1 MMQATDDPMA
11 VFQPSPAAPS
21 PLQLQQQQQQQQQ
34 QHSLPPT
41 TAAALNQLQR
51 DDNPY
56 SLYDVILDVPHPGAS
71 STPGSSSSSSSFS
84 PVKIYYP
91 PSSPSNSSVNNN
103 EGQIVDTIS
112 YQKLISEFGPES
124 ISSSPSMT
132 TTTTSQQQPHQRYNN
147 ATTTMNVAKIARFA
161 FPEYEDQ
168 TNANDIQ
175 LYTSTKHKVGWNNY
189 NSNNLNKYDVYLD
202 DVYSYSPQLGVDS
215 QGGGGG
221 SSSTTTNYNNTGGG
235 TTNTNYSSG
244 QRSGNNNA
252 ISSSTG
258 TSNLLPS
265 SSLLPSHHTFSHRLT
280 DGTIVHGHV
289 RKYLPYAAQSNNNDT
304 NNVIVRRDVG
314 RRSVRALVVL
324 TRNTGGATKLY
335 TSLLKSME
343 IILLL
348 QQQQQ
353 QQQNNN
359 DPQSQQGDDRLY
371 SFLQS
376 LHLQHVNLC
385 RSVRHALT
393 EQQQQ
398 QSSAAGGGGGRVQ
411 KQRVLSKPWI
421 LTVPFVELGQCGH
434 HDGLFGT
441 VDFVKFVIPPSF
453 LHGRYDDAVALPQQQ
468 QQQQQSCITGYSRN
482 DMMPMLRCLGVH
494 RTMRLLSALMSERRV
509 IITCSNVAKLS
520 AVAYGAISML
530 GQGLLSPPSVFVP
543 VLPPGLVSLLS
554 SPASYLIGVLT
565 GPSSSSSSSSNYINL
580 RNVTNIGEVV
590 LFDLDMTPQQ
600 VQLQN
605 NEPYFHNMSDPHRS
619 VPDLTRRNVD
629 DMDMSSARIVSIS
642 DVLFQDLNECMKA
655 DKKLFWQGA
664 VQEKLGLAA
673 AKGKKVASEAMKKGL
688 KYLKSKKGSKSS
700 DVENRDFVKSDS
712 GGAGDGGEDGDVD
725 DDVVATDQQ
734 QQGDYVSGNGSGSLS
749 KLVGKGNYAY
759 EEGFSSEKSEEDARI
774 AFAIFFV
781 CLFGDIRSYLT
792 QKTPGEPPVVD
803 KEKFMKYRAANG
815 DMPGSGMFLLI
826 ANFLRGG
833 KIFDTF
839 VAARLNEVQMR
850 RPVPEDSPLFA
861 LVTNYHRLN
870 KIDFAMNN
878 VRQTVRQ
885 IATQDF
891 PTRYLIDWNIKLRD
905 KVSQLT
911 STQAF
916 NGDFRK
922 AVMQLTEDCHESST
936 ILIDTMM
943 VLWTRMQE
951 GKGLQWKKALLSLQ
965 IFRSLLLNGPINAVS
980 EAIDGFASIRILKSY
995 TEALRGQNS
1004 KLVRDV
1010 AIDIHTLLV
1019 DLPVLFARRRESMNA
1034 RRLAKDPK
1042 PSPIRKETRMIR
1054 GISQFRNVHTALR
1067 PKGATVAPIPVNDLL
1082 NQGPVVA
1089 DPPASALQPTNSYSN
1104 DLLSL
1109 SFAAAAPSPQM
1120 SVEVGGQQLPSTVE
1134 PQSGSYSNDL
1144 LSVSFGASPS
1154 PQVGNRANDSASNA
1168 SQTPYDPFNMQ
1179 LMSQATPT
1187 AEPPAGTAPFA
1198 VSGNPSVVTS
1208 LSSSQ
1213 MIMPPPSLQT
1223 QPSQQQPQ
1231 QMAAVMIQPSITAQ
1245 PKHAHSHPP
1254 PISSPFSTQLPP
1266 NQPMQQQMHQQQSQT
1281 VMTAAPPMQG
1291 GNFPPNYHHHQ
1302 SPNSFQPT
1310 PPAIGYPMVQ
1320 QSVPQFQQGLME
1332 QQQPLT
1338 MNSFSQTMPQNT
1350 NAQKK

>member
-11 VFQPSPAAPS
+11 AFQPPPAAPS
-21 PLQLQQQQQQQQQ
+21 VLQLQQQQQQQQ

-41 TAAALNQLQR
+41 TAALNRLQR
-51 DDNPY
+51 DERTISNNDSLPY
-56 SLYDVILDVPHPGAS
+56 SLYDVILDLPNPGA
-71 STPGSSSSSSSFS
+71 STPGSSSSSSS
-84 PVKIYYP
+84 PAKIYYP
-91 PSSPSNSSVNNN
+91 PSSPSSNSSVNNN
-103 EGQIVDTIS
+103 EGEIVSTIA

-124 ISSSPSMT
+124 ISSLNSEQQPQQQSNATAT
-132 TTTTSQQQPHQRYNN
+132 TTT
-147 ATTTMNVAKIARFA
+147 AAAAATMNVAKIARFA
-161 FPEYEDQ
+161 FPDYEDQ
-168 TNANDIQ
+168 TNANDIK
-175 LYTSTKHKVGWNNY
+175 LYTSTKHKVGWNNF

-202 DVYSYSPQLGVDS
+202 DVYSSPPQLGVD
-215 QGGGGG
+215 QGGG
-221 SSSTTTNYNNTGGG
+221 SATSRYNTGGG
-235 TTNTNYSSG
+235 THNNINYSSG
-244 QRSGNNNA
+244 QRRSNNNST
-252 ISSSTG
+252 ISSSTA
-258 TSNLLPS
+258 SSSAS

-289 RKYLPYAAQSNNNDT
+289 RKYLPYAAQSNTNDDNN
-304 NNVIVRRDVG
+304 NNVIARRNVG
-314 RRSVRALVVL
+314 RRSVRALVIL
-324 TRNTGGATKLY
+324 TRNSGGGSKLY
-335 TSLLKSME
+335 MSLLKSME

-353 QQQNNN
+353 QNDNN
-359 DPQSQQGDDRLY
+359 PHSQQQGDDRLY
-371 SFLQS
+371 LFLQS

-385 RSVRHALT
+385 RSVGHALT
-393 EQQQQ
+393 EQKQQ
-398 QSSAAGGGGGRVQ
+398 QSSAASAGGGGVK

-421 LTVPFVELGQCGH
+421 LTVPFVELGQRGHHH

-441 VDFVKFVIPPSF
+441 VDFVKFVIPSSF
-453 LHGRYDDAVALPQQQ
+453 LHGHHDDAVIFSGGSGTSNIDT

-509 IITCSNVAKLS
+509 IITCSNVTKLS
-520 AVAYGAISML
+520 AVAYGAMSML

-554 SPASYLIGVLT
+554 SPTSYLIGVLT
-565 GPSSSSSSSSNYINL
+565 GSSSSTNYINL

-590 LFDLDMTPQQ
+590 LFDLDMTQQ
-600 VQLQN
+600 QAQLQN
-605 NEPYFHNMSDPHRS
+605 NEPYFHNMSDPHRL

-629 DMDMSSARIVSIS
+629 DMDMSSARIVSIA
-642 DVLFQDLNECMKA
+642 DVLFQDLNECIKA

-664 VQEKLGLAA
+664 VQEKLTLAA

-700 DVENRDFVKSDS
+700 DGENRDFVKSDS
-712 GGAGDGGEDGDVD
+712 GGAGDGEDDGDVD
-725 DDVVATDQQ
+725 DDVAATDQ
-734 QQGDYVSGNGSGSLS
+734 QQGDYVSGNGGGSLS

-774 AFAIFFV
+774 AFTIFFV

-792 QKTPGEPPVVD
+792 QKTPGEPPMVD

-833 KIFDTF
+833 KIFDAF

-870 KIDFAMNN
+870 KIDFATNN

-891 PTRYLIDWNIKLRD
+891 PTRYLIDWNTKLRE

-980 EAIDGFASIRILKSY
+980 EAVDGFASIRILKSY
-995 TEALRGQNS
+995 TETLRSQNS

-1010 AIDIHTLLV
+1010 AIDIHSLVV

-1067 PKGATVAPIPVNDLL
+1067 PKGATVAPIPTVVNDLL

-1089 DPPASALQPTNSYSN
+1089 DPPASAQPTNSYSN

-1120 SVEVGGQQLPSTVE
+1120 SVEVGGQQLPSTAS
-1134 PQSGSYSNDL
+1134 QSGSYSNDL
-1144 LSVSFGASPS
+1144 LFGASPS
-1154 PQVGNRANDSASNA
+1154 PQVVGNGANDPARNA
-1168 SQTPYDPFNMQ
+1168 SQTYDPFNMQ
-1179 LMSQATPT
+1179 VMSQATPT
-1187 AEPPAGTAPFA
+1187 AGPS
-1198 VSGNPSVVTS
+1198 SG
-1208 LSSSQ
+1208 
-1213 MIMPPPSLQT
+1213 
-1223 QPSQQQPQ
+1223 SQQQPQ
-1231 QMAAVMIQPSITAQ
+1231 QMTSVMIQPSTTAQ
-1245 PKHAHSHPP
+1245 PRHAQSHPP
-1254 PISSPFSTQLPP
+1254 PMNSSFSMMSNNQLLPQ

-1281 VMTAAPPMQG
+1281 VMTVAPQGQG
-1291 GNFPPNYHHHQ
+1291 GNFPPNYHHHRPPQ
-1302 SPNSFQPT
+1302 FAPNIFQPEA
-1310 PPAIGYPMVQ
+1310 PATGYPMA
-1320 QSVPQFQQGLME
+1320 VPQFHQAPMK
-1332 QQQPLT
+1332 QQQPMT
-1338 MNSFSQTMPQNT
+1338 MNHCQQTMPQNT
-1350 NAQKK
+1350 NTNAQKK